1 MQARI
6 DDGGNAVPPTA
17 TFESRSVDVATVSG
31 DTKKT
36 SVDDKTVPV
45 TSKTE
50 FGKVELLRGIPEDK
64 LYGIKPAR
72 LDSSRKM
79 VAALSKVTWPAC
91 GIIKIGWVA
100 ADLPLC
106 KGLEE
111 EEEERLRILGL
122 ASRLFH
128 DHLRETPKWTYSVL
142 TLAKN
147 QHLKELLVQG
157 GAGGSAYWT
166 WSKIGFLP
174 SRIGHSR
181 KFNANQKIVDFHSR
195 TLASL
200 FPGDEECYGVLA
212 HNFSNEPYDIKEHRA
227 ALKEMGLVP
236 SPPADSLSSEEE
248 TDPETEGDEDPPPG
262 SPLWAISGAEQH
274 SLGSNTTQLRSSIK
288 YAVRTHGKRENQ
300 THTC

>member
-17 TFESRSVDVATVSG
+17 IFESRSIDGATVSG

-36 SVDDKTVPV
+36 SVDDKAVSV
-45 TSKTE
+45 TNKTE
-50 FGKVELLRGIPEDK
+50 FGKVDMLRGVPEDK

-79 VAALSKVTWPAC
+79 AAALSKMEWPVC

-106 KGLEE
+106 EGLEVE
-111 EEEERLRILGL
+111 DRLRILGL

-128 DHLRETPKWTYSVL
+128 DHLREAPKWTYSVV

-166 WSKIGFLP
+166 WPKNGIML

-181 KFNANQKIVDFHSR
+181 KFNSNQKIVDFHCR

-200 FPGDEECYGVLA
+200 FPGVGECYGVMA
-212 HNFSNEPYDIKEHRA
+212 HNFSNEPYDDKEHLA

-236 SPPADSLSSEEE
+236 SPPVESLTSEDE
-248 TDPETEGDEDPPPG
+248 TDPETERDEDPPPG
-262 SPLWAISGAEQH
+262 SPPRVISGRNNTASDPTQH
-274 SLGSNTTQLRSSIK
+274 SCGLASNTQF
-288 YAVRTHGKRENQ
+288 ARTAEA
-300 THTC
+300 